1 MKQFSYE
8 RATSVADALRRS
20 AAGRQEGAVTAYLAG
35 GTNLIDHLR
44 LGVRE
49 VDRVVDVSR
58 MDLTEVT
65 ELADGGVRVGAMAR
79 NSDVAA
85 HPLVRARF
93 PVVSAAMLAGASGQ
107 LRNMATIG
115 GNLLQRTRCVY
126 FQDTSTP
133 CNKREPGSGCSAVEG
148 FGTYN
153 ALIGTS
159 ASCVAVHPSDLCV
172 ALAALDTTVVVE
184 GPLGERRIDFADLHR
199 LPGDRPEHDTTLDPG
214 ELITAVEITGPGF
227 AARSRYRKLRERAS
241 YAFATVSVAAALQ
254 LDDGLVS
261 DVRIGL
267 GGVAHKPWRAERA
280 EAVLRGAPATQES
293 YAAAIDAELTQAR
306 PGEDNA
312 YKVLQ
317 LRRAVPAVL
326 SALAAT
332 ERAQRSRA

>member
-1 MKQFSYE
+1 MRPFTYE
-8 RATSVADALRRS
+8 RASSVADAVRRS
-20 AAGRQEGAVTAYLAG
+20 ASGRQAGEATAYLAG

-44 LGVRE
+44 LGVRD
-49 VDRVVDVSR
+49 VDRVVDVSHL
-58 MDLTEVT
+58 DLTEV
-65 ELADGGVRVGAMAR
+65 EALPEGGVRLGAMAR

-85 HPLVRARF
+85 HPLVRRAF

-133 CNKREPGSGCSAVEG
+133 CNKREPGSGCSAIEG
-148 FGTYN
+148 LGTYN
-153 ALIGTS
+153 ALLGTS
-159 ASCVAVHPSDLCV
+159 GECVAVHPSDLCV

-184 GPLGERRIDFADLHR
+184 GPLGERRLPFDDLHR
-199 LPGDRPEHDTTLDPG
+199 LPGDRPERDTTLDPG

-227 AARSRYRKLRERAS
+227 ASRSRYRKLRERAS
-241 YAFATVSVAAALQ
+241 YAFATVSVAAAMRVE
-254 LDDGLVS
+254 DGAVA

-267 GGVAHKPWRAERA
+267 GGVAHKPWRARVA
-280 EAVLRGAPATQES
+280 EEVLRGGPATAQAYRE
-293 YAAAIDAELTQAR
+293 AIEVELEPAR

-326 SALAAT
+326 GALAAT
-332 ERAQRSRA
+332 ERAEEGR

>member
-1 MKQFSYE
+1 MKQFTYE
-8 RATSVADALRRS
+8 RATSVADAVRRS
-20 AAGRQEGAVTAYLAG
+20 GNARQSGAVTAYLAG

-44 LGVRE
+44 LGVRD
-49 VDRVVDVSR
+49 VDRLVDVSHL
-58 MDLTEVT
+58 DLTEVT
-65 ELADGGVRVGAMAR
+65 ELDGGGVRLGAMAR

-85 HPLVRARF
+85 HPLVRRRF

-133 CNKREPGSGCSAVEG
+133 CNKREPGSGCSAIEG

-159 ASCVAVHPSDLCV
+159 EACVAVHPSDLCV

-184 GPLGERRIDFADLHR
+184 GPLGERRIAFADLHR
-199 LPGDRPEHDTTLDPG
+199 LPDDRPEIDTTLDPG
-214 ELITAVEITGPGF
+214 ELITAVEISGPAF
-227 AARSRYRKLRERAS
+227 ASRSRYRKLRERAS

-254 LDDGLVS
+254 VDGGQVT

-280 EAVLRGAPATQES
+280 EETLRGQPATRES
-293 YAAAIDAELTQAR
+293 YVAAIDAELTQAR
-306 PGEDNA
+306 PGADNA
-312 YKVLQ
+312 YKVSQ

-326 SALAAT
+326 AALAG
-332 ERAQRSRA
+332 EEQR